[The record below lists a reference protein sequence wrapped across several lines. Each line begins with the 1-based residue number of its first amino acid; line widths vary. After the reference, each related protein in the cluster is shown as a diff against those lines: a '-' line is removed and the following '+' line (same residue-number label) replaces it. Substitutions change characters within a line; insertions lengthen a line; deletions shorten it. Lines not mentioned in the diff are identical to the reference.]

1 MRKLY
6 LASAMAGAMLFA
18 TGAFAAKFDDM
29 CAMGLALTKD
39 VHTDCSVS
47 AEVAGKT
54 YCFSNEEAMT
64 MFMKDPEGNL
74 AKAQAYYD
82 KTH

>member
-18 TGAFAAKFDDM
+18 TAALAAEFDDM
-29 CAMGLALTKD
+29 CTMGLALGKD
-39 VHTDCSVS
+39 VHTDCSIK
-47 AEVAGKT
+47 AEIGGKS
-54 YCFSNEEAMT
+54 YCFGNQDAMDK
-64 MFMKDPEGNL
+64 FMTDTKGNL
-74 AKAQAYYD
+74 AKAEAYYA

>member
-18 TGAFAAKFDDM
+18 TSTFAAEFDDT
-29 CAMGLALTKD
+29 CAMGLALGKD
-39 VHTDCSVS
+39 LHTNCSVS
-47 AEVAGKT
+47 AEIAGKT
-54 YCFSNEEAMT
+54 YCFGDEKAKT
-64 MFMKDPEGNL
+64 LFMKDTEGNL